1 MIFSSCT
8 TDVQLRRKV
17 SDFCTYRY
25 TVIHQ
30 GNTVPV
36 FLKVTLTE
44 CKSLIWTVQVPGKQ
58 TTLCISKA
66 GVNSLIPVL
75 SCFRLYE
82 ACVKE
87 DRRGTLNTME
97 QSGQRLL
104 NTLDTF
110 LLVVAPLQQYKQ

>member
-8 TDVQLRRKV
+8 TDVQLRKKV
-17 SDFCTYRY
+17 SDFCTHIYS
-25 TVIHQ
+25 VIHQ
-30 GNTVPV
+30 GNTIPV

-58 TTLCISKA
+58 TMLCISKA

-110 LLVVAPLQQYKQ
+110 LLVVVPLQQYKQ